1 VSENVLVELVHV
13 ELATDAETGAADTL
27 VIRSTPWWLAVAEA
41 VTGRIAEAT
50 GHRWCQLIAG
60 RAERATI
67 RRSRYVTV
75 PITEATANEIAR
87 LTGETP

>member
-1 VSENVLVELVHV
+1 MSENVLVDLVHV

-27 VIRSTPWWLAVAEA
+27 VIRSTPWWLVMTEA
-41 VTGRIAEAT
+41 VTGRIDEAA

-60 RAERATI
+60 RAQRATI

-75 PITEATANEIAR
+75 PITDTKANEIAR
-87 LTGETP
+87 LTGETL

>member
-1 VSENVLVELVHV
+1 VSENVLVDLVHV
-13 ELATDAETGAADTL
+13 ALATGAETGAAETL
-27 VIRSTPWWLAVAEA
+27 VIRSTPWWLVVAEA
-41 VTGRIAEAT
+41 ITGRIDKAT

-75 PITEATANEIAR
+75 PITDATAKEIAR